1 MDIFFVAIGSLAA
14 ILFLFAGAGANVGLG
29 IICGLSFI
37 AAALVKVA
45 HAIELS
51 ARTKK
56 LPDPKPRQA
65 WSAPDKPVDE
75 SGTGA
80 S

>member
-14 ILFLFAGAGANVGLG
+14 ILFLFAGAGANIGLG

-45 HAIELS
+45 HAIEKPS
-51 ARTKK
+51 GTKK
-56 LPDPKPRQA
+56 RPDSKPRQA

-75 SGTGA
+75 SGTDA
-80 S
+80 V